1 MLFLMKEANF
11 VHCDL
16 FLHGK
21 YRYSFIFYFTVFC
34 LAFWEKEKT
43 QCKKALFYIM
53 IPFEK
58 LLWVVEIKQ

>member
-21 YRYSFIFYFTVFC
+21 CSFIFYFTIFC
-34 LAFWEKEKT
+34 LVFREEEQR
-43 QCKKALFYIM
+43 QCKKTLFYIM

>member
-16 FLHGK
+16 FLYGK
-21 YRYSFIFYFTVFC
+21 YSFIFYFTVFC
-34 LAFWEKEKT
+34 LVFEKTKT
-43 QCKKALFYIM
+43 QCKKALFYRIM

-58 LLWVVEIKQ
+58 LYNLWVFET

>member
-1 MLFLMKEANF
+1 MLFLMKGANF

-16 FLHGK
+16 K
-21 YRYSFIFYFTVFC
+21 YCFIFYFTVFC
-34 LAFWEKEKT
+34 LVFREKEKT
-43 QCKKALFYIM
+43 QCKKTLFYIM

>member
-21 YRYSFIFYFTVFC
+21 YSFIFYFTVFC
-34 LAFWEKEKT
+34 LVFQEKEKT
-43 QCKKALFYIM
+43 QSKKALFYIM

>member
-1 MLFLMKEANF
+1 MLFLMKEVNF
-11 VHCDL
+11 VHCDF

-21 YRYSFIFYFTVFC
+21 YSFIFYFTVFC
-34 LAFWEKEKT
+34 LVRKEGKT

-53 IPFEK
+53 ILFEK

>member
-21 YRYSFIFYFTVFC
+21 YPYSLIFYFTVFC
-34 LAFWEKEKT
+34 PVFLEKKKT